1 MSTLNY
7 SSNNNAVEDEKDVKH
22 VYDNEHVESAGGATV
37 IAQDHGQYIHD
48 ASDAI
53 TGQKEMS
60 IMHALKTYKKGVI
73 FSIIFSSAIIME
85 GYDTLLLG
93 QFFAN
98 QAFAKRFG
106 IFNPT
111 EDRWEIPAK
120 WQSGLGVS
128 ASVSCP
134 FSTRLDS
141 R

>member
-22 VYDNEHVESAGGATV
+22 VYDNEHVESAGGGTV

-53 TGQKEMS
+53 TGQKEQS
-60 IMHALKTYKKGVI
+60 IMAALKTYKKGVI

-106 IFNPT
+106 DYNAAQ
-111 EDRWEIPAK
+111 DKYEIPAK
-120 WQSGLGVS
+120 WQSGLSVS
-128 ASVSCP
+128 ASVS
-134 FSTRLDS
+134 RLFYHA
-141 R
+141 